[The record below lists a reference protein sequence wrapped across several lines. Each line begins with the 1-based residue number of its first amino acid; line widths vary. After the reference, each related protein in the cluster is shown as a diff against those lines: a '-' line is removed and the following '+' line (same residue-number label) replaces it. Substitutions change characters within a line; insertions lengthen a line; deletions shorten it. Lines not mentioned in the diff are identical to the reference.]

1 MSLGAIL
8 GGLAGLLF
16 PGGGA
21 LAAGI
26 GSGIGSLLIDKAEPK
41 DAIKNALIAGIG
53 GKLLGPAIQGSGIG
67 QAVTGAMANAGL
79 GTQAGIA
86 ALRSSTA
93 AAAAPAAA
101 AAGGVTAAAPAAA
114 AVGSAAPA
122 ATGGGFLSS
131 LNPNMVYAGLSA
143 LGAAEDLLKPENEAG
158 IKQYFSRHTGMAY
171 DTPEE
176 RDEAERRWRANMRE
190 TYGSDRFQEADY
202 ADWYSSGEGFAMG
215 GYVRGPGTGR
225 SDSIPAKIYQ
235 DGQPVEEA
243 MLSDGEFVMT
253 ERAVRG
259 AGNGDRNK
267 GAAKMYEMMRQFE
280 REMS

>member
-1 MSLGAIL
+1 MSIGAIL

-26 GSGIGSLLIDKAEPK
+26 GSGIGSLLIDKADPK

-53 GKLLGPAIQGSGIG
+53 GKFLGPAIQGSGIG

-86 ALRSSTA
+86 ALRGSA
-93 AAAAPAAA
+93 AAAPMAAAAPAAA
-101 AAGGVTAAAPAAA
+101 AAAPAAAGVTAAAPAAA
-114 AVGSAAPA
+114 
-122 ATGGGFLSS
+122 TGGGFLNS
-131 LNPNMVYAGLSA
+131 LNPNMIYAGLSA
-143 LGAAEDLLKPENEAG
+143 LGAAEDLLKPEDETG
-158 IKQYFSRHTGMAY
+158 VKQYFSRHTGMAY

-176 RDEAERRWRANMRE
+176 RDAAEREWRENMRA

-202 ADWYSSGEGFAMG
+202 ADWYSSDGYAMG
-215 GYVRGPGTGR
+215 GYVEGPGTGR
-225 SDSIPAKIYQ
+225 SDSIKAAIYQ

-243 MLSDGEFVMT
+243 RLSDGEFVMT
-253 ERAVRG
+253 EKAVRG
-259 AGNGDRNK
+259 AGNGDREK
-267 GAAKMYEMMRQFE
+267 GAAKMYEMMRRFE
-280 REMS
+280 REMT